1 MARRNQSVDSHPE
14 LGLPEVRKLWQ
25 TEGLFSDHY
34 LKARIRSNAW
44 WPTDQE
50 TRPFWEFCKTLYDK
64 RYVTCARNNEA
75 FTRQELIDK
84 ILHKLG
90 FAWTDNLRLP
100 ETEQELEP
108 DYILFGSDSEKES
121 VIDKDAAQRYRAAI
135 SLLEAKKVNHPL
147 SQISKRQLRYP
158 HQQIR
163 DYLNEAQVLNWGIL
177 TNGNEWRLYCR
188 DAKPSQFFAID
199 FAESIKSLENFK
211 FFVGLFSPAAFGRD
225 AHSKC
230 RLDYVRE
237 SALAAQ
243 SELEEDLRQRVFTL
257 VEILANGFAE
267 RPENEIA
274 ETDLTGLYDAS
285 LIFLYRLLFI
295 LYAEGRQLLP
305 VEPKSRK
312 YYKQLSLARLV
323 TPLKNFSEYD
333 SRTRTRLYEDIREL
347 CHLINGTEEKKNAE
361 FSVPRYN
368 GGLFDPTRH
377 PLLEKWRVSD
387 AVLAEVLRGLMFNPQ
402 PNRDEP
408 SLPTETVDFGDLR
421 VQQLGSIY
429 EGLMEHH
436 FHRDQDTLKLVADKA
451 ERRETG
457 TYYTPD
463 YIVKYI
469 VEQTI
474 GPLLAGI
481 ENQEGV
487 KKARTARSRDNSF
500 ARAALKLNILDPAMG
515 SGHFLVNATTYLAEE
530 IAAHPTTKSLGEK
543 SKDEDEIAHW
553 RRRVVESCIYG
564 VDLNPLAVELAKLSL
579 WLTTIA
585 ADQPL
590 DFLDHHLCC
599 GNSLIGAR
607 LDDLGHVP
615 ELRKKKE
622 GFKFTWKLTDNLRA
636 AMRTAVQ
643 TVRQIEER
651 SSDSVDDVKTK
662 ERIWLESVRPAL
674 RPFRSVANLWMA
686 CFFGNDL
693 EQRDYEA
700 LLELLDIDPKKI
712 RPWRTPEEFQTIAI
726 SAVEKGTLELAG
738 RKFDKNQLKNLCAFL
753 IRAENTARQRR
764 FFHWE
769 LEFPEVFFNDD
780 GSSRESPG
788 FDAVI
793 GNPPWGAEFDDAA
806 KHYNRLTFA
815 GAIVRM
821 VDSFMFFVYHAQA
834 LTRSAG
840 YESQIVPSS
849 FLLQGDVKRL
859 RRHLLD
865 SSSFTTIVNLG
876 DGVFGPDVTAPC
888 CIFALA
894 NQSSDPHKQSVTVA
908 DLRKTSVGER
918 PLKRRDDSI
927 YQQIPQS
934 FYLTTHNSAFITKGF
949 EAAPIVNKAQGV
961 GTPLAEC
968 INGEIQRG
976 ISADYNDAFIVT
988 DADRQRKHLESMI
1001 CLPVVTGQNIARY
1014 ALPWTHDYVLYL
1026 TRDDSI
1032 EKYPQTKAHLQSFR
1046 EKITCKEVK
1055 AGKHPWFAL
1064 HRERN
1069 REIFKA
1075 PKIVGLTTTDKLAVA
1090 LDTEGYLAMDAL
1102 YVFRLGEKT
1111 SVNAHYLIALL
1122 NSRLLT
1128 FIYRYFAQEEGRV
1141 LAQVKADNLYTLP
1154 IRRIDFATPAIK
1166 RTAQVERTKVLYE
1179 KSLATKDM
1187 KDAVHLIEGELKAA
1201 RADVVHDLLAFLAER
1216 MMAMNQ
1222 EKRTTAKQF
1231 LTDLKDFHDI
1241 DARALNP
1248 KTKLD
1253 EFWRLEALDLFAHL
1267 RKNARRLEEQNVRL
1281 SEKDEDKIRSRFVTA
1296 KEALLPLE
1304 AQITF
1309 TDQLIDQIVYRLY
1322 GLTPEEI
1329 KIVEGASTKGSV

>member
-1 MARRNQSVDSHPE
+1 MPRARAGLDHPE
-14 LGLPEVRKLWQ
+14 LELPEVRNLWQ

-34 LKARIRSNAW
+34 LKARIRSNSW
-44 WPTDQE
+44 WPTDEE
-50 TRPFWEFCKTLYDK
+50 TQPRWEFCKELYEK
-64 RYVTCARNNEA
+64 RYVTCAKNNEA

-100 ETEQELEP
+100 ETQQDLEP
-108 DYILFGSDSEKES
+108 DYILFGNESEKES
-121 VIDKDAAQRYRAAI
+121 VIDKDATQRYRAAI

-211 FFVGLFSPAAFGRD
+211 FFLALFSPAAFARD
-225 AHSKC
+225 AQAKC

-274 ETDLTGLYDAS
+274 DTDLAPLYDAC

-323 TPLKNFSEYD
+323 TSLKNFSEYD
-333 SRTRTRLYEDIREL
+333 SRSRTRLYEDIREL
-347 CHLINGTEEKKNAE
+347 CHLISGTDEKKNTE

-368 GGLFDPTRH
+368 GGLFDPNRH
-377 PLLEKWRVSD
+377 PLLENWRVSD
-387 AVLAEVLRGLMFNPQ
+387 AVLSEVLRGLMFNPQ

-408 SLPTETVDFGDLR
+408 TLPTETVDFGDLR

-436 FHRDQDTLKLVADKA
+436 FHRDHNTLKLVADKA

-474 GPLLAGI
+474 GPLLAEI
-481 ENQEGV
+481 EQNDAV
-487 KKARTARSRDNSF
+487 KTARTAESKDNSF
-500 ARAALKLNILDPAMG
+500 GREALKLNILDPAMG

-543 SKDEDEIAHW
+543 SKDEDEITHW

-607 LDDLGHVP
+607 LEDLGHVP
-615 ELRKKKE
+615 ELKKKKE

-636 AMRTAVQ
+636 ALRKAVQ
-643 TVRQIEER
+643 TVRKIEDR
-651 SSDSVDDVKTK
+651 ASKSIDDVKAK
-662 ERIWLESVRPAL
+662 ERIWLDSVRPAL
-674 RPFRSVANLWMA
+674 RPFRSVANLWTA

-693 EQRDYEA
+693 PQRDYEA
-700 LLELLDIDPKKI
+700 LLELLDIDPEKI
-712 RPWRTPEEFQTIAI
+712 RPWRTPEEFQTIAL

-738 RKFDKNQLKNLCAFL
+738 REFDKNQLKNLCAFL
-753 IRAENTARQRR
+753 IRAEKTASERH

-769 LEFPEVFFNDD
+769 LEFPEIFFNDE
-780 GSSRESPG
+780 SPRKSPG

-793 GNPPWGAEFDDAA
+793 GNPPYDVISEKEQEREVEMEKTYFTLSESFGAAVGGKLNFYRLFVAA
-806 KHYNRLTFA
+806 AVSVLRKSGTHGF
-815 GAIVRM
+815 
-821 VDSFMFFVYHAQA
+821 
-834 LTRSAG
+834 
-840 YESQIVPSS
+840 IVPMA
-849 FLLQGDVKRL
+849 LLGDSQAKPLRHELLTKYRLKRIEAL
-859 RRHLLD
+859 PQKDDPRDRVFFDAKLSTCVYVLHKATPEAFSIRVHRGRDILD
-865 SSSFTTIVNLG
+865 SSPRLEMSLKALRHFDPENLCIPCYPNATTDDFHVAIKLVDAGGKRLGEIAPSQQGEVN
-876 DGVFGPDVTAPC
+876 
-888 CIFALA
+888 
-894 NQSSDPHKQSVTVA
+894 
-908 DLRKTSVGER
+908 
-918 PLKRRDDSI
+918 
-927 YQQIPQS
+927 
-934 FYLTTHNSAFITKGF
+934 LTTHAEFLSDDSVGPVALRGANVGRYLFNDTPKQGKPKYLLRDQFLKAHGPDTKADDHRHIRIGY
-949 EAAPIVNKAQGV
+949 
-961 GTPLAEC
+961 
-968 INGEIQRG
+968 QRG
-976 ISADYNDAFIVT
+976 AAIDNWRRIIATIIEPGNFCTDTINYIS
-988 DADRQRKHLESMI
+988 E
-1001 CLPVVTGQNIARY
+1001 P
-1014 ALPWTHDYVLYL
+1014 
-1026 TRDDSI
+1026 
-1032 EKYPQTKAHLQSFR
+1032 KAYDL
-1046 EKITCKEVK
+1046 
-1055 AGKHPWFAL
+1055 FAIL
-1064 HRERN
+1064 
-1069 REIFKA
+1069 
-1075 PKIVGLTTTDKLAVA
+1075 
-1090 LDTEGYLAMDAL
+1090 
-1102 YVFRLGEKT
+1102 
-1111 SVNAHYLIALL
+1111 ALL
-1122 NSRLLT
+1122 NSSVWEWRFRLTSTNNHVNAYEIDAMSLPRIEFT
-1128 FIYRYFAQEEGRV
+1128 TPVAKRATQ
-1141 LAQVKADNLYTLP
+1141 LAKGKQLC
-1154 IRRIDFATPAIK
+1154 
-1166 RTAQVERTKVLYE
+1166 E
-1179 KSLATKDM
+1179 KSLAGG
-1187 KDAVHLIEGELKAA
+1187 DAPNTLDFVEAELEA
-1201 RADVVHDLLAFLAER
+1201 RRTDVMHDLLAFLAER
-1216 MMAMNQ
+1216 MIAMNRQ
-1222 EKRTTAKQF
+1222 KRTTAKQF
-1231 LTDLKDFHDI
+1231 LTDLKDFHGI

-1253 EFWRLEALDLFAHL
+1253 EFWKLELAELFAHL
-1267 RKNARRLEEQNVRL
+1267 QKNVRRLEDQKVRL
-1281 SEKDEDKIRSRFVTA
+1281 SREVEDKIRSRFLSA

-1304 AQITF
+1304 GQIAL
-1309 TDQLIDQIVYRLY
+1309 TDQLIDRVVYRLY

-1329 KIVEGASTKGSV
+1329 KIVEGA

>member
-1 MARRNQSVDSHPE
+1 MPRARVGLDHPE
-14 LGLPEVRKLWQ
+14 LELPEVRNLWQ

-34 LKARIRSNAW
+34 LKARIRSNSW
-44 WPTDQE
+44 WPTDEE
-50 TRPFWEFCKTLYDK
+50 TRPLWEFCKELYEK
-64 RYVTCARNNEA
+64 RYVTCAKNNEA

-100 ETEQELEP
+100 ETQQDLEP
-108 DYILFGSDSEKES
+108 DYILFGNGSEKES

-163 DYLNEAQVLNWGIL
+163 DYLNEAEVLNWGIL

-199 FAESIKSLENFK
+199 FAESIKSLASFK
-211 FFVGLFSPAAFGRD
+211 FFLALFSPAAFARD
-225 AHSKC
+225 AQAKC
-230 RLDYVRE
+230 RLDYGRE

-257 VEILANGFAE
+257 VEMLANGFAE

-274 ETDLTGLYDAS
+274 DSDLAPLYDAC

-312 YYKQLSLARLV
+312 YYKQLSLARLL

-347 CHLINGTEEKKNAE
+347 CHLINGTDEKKNTE

-368 GGLFDPTRH
+368 GGLFDPNRH
-377 PLLEKWRVSD
+377 LLLEEWRVSD
-387 AVLAEVLRGLMFNPQ
+387 AVLSEVLRGLMFNPQ

-408 SLPTETVDFGDLR
+408 TLPTETVDFGDLR

-436 FHRDQDTLKLVADKA
+436 FHRDHNTLKLVADKA

-474 GPLLAGI
+474 GPLLAEI
-481 ENQEGV
+481 ERHDGV
-487 KKARTARSRDNSF
+487 KKARAAGSKDNSF
-500 ARAALKLNILDPAMG
+500 GREALKLNILDPAMG

-564 VDLNPLAVELAKLSL
+564 VDLNPLAVELTKLSL

-615 ELRKKKE
+615 ELKKKKD

-636 AMRTAVQ
+636 ALQKAVQ
-643 TVRQIEER
+643 TVRQIEDRASR
-651 SSDSVDDVKTK
+651 SIDDVKTK
-662 ERIWLESVRPAL
+662 EKIWLDSIRPAL
-674 RPFRSVANLWMA
+674 RPFRSVANLWTA
-686 CFFGNDL
+686 CSFGNDL
-693 EQRDYEA
+693 PQADYEA
-700 LLELLDIDPKKI
+700 LLELLDIDPEKI
-712 RPWRTPEEFQTIAI
+712 RPWKTGEEFQEIVLA
-726 SAVEKGTLELAG
+726 AVEKGTQKLAG
-738 RKFDKNQLKNLCAFL
+738 REFDKNQLKNLCAFL
-753 IRAENTARQRR
+753 IRAENTARNRR
-764 FFHWE
+764 FFHWQ

-780 GSSRESPG
+780 GAPRESPG

-793 GNPPWGAEFDDAA
+793 GNPPYDVISEKEQKREVQLEKTYFTAA
-806 KHYNRLTFA
+806 DVFESAVGNKLNFYRLFIA
-815 GAIVRM
+815 VAINLLRQNGMHGFIVPM
-821 VDSFMFFVYHAQA
+821 ALLGDAQA
-834 LTRSAG
+834 KS
-840 YESQIVPSS
+840 I
-849 FLLQGDVKRL
+849 
-859 RRHLLD
+859 RRHLLTTYRLKRIEAFPQKDDPRDRVFFGAKLSTCVYALQSASPSRFFIRVHPGREILD
-865 SSSFTTIVNLG
+865 SSPRLELSLEELERFDSENLCVPSYPNATSADVRLAIKLADASNRTLGEFASSQQGEVNLTSQANFLS
-876 DGVFGPDVTAPC
+876 DEPVGPVALRGANVGRYLLNDAP
-888 CIFALA
+888 
-894 NQSSDPHKQSVTVA
+894 KQ
-908 DLRKTSVGER
+908 GE
-918 PLKRRDDSI
+918 PKYLRRDEFLKAHRAGTK
-927 YQQIPQS
+927 S
-934 FYLTTHNSAFITKGF
+934 FDYKYMR
-949 EAAPIVNKAQGV
+949 V
-961 GTPLAEC
+961 GY
-968 INGEIQRG
+968 QRG
-976 ISADYNDAFIVT
+976 SAIDNWRRIIATIIDAGNFCT
-988 DADRQRKHLESMI
+988 DTI
-1001 CLPVVTGQNIARY
+1001 NYIARPK
-1014 ALPWTHDYVLYL
+1014 ALDIRAVLGLMNSSLWEWRFRL
-1026 TRDDSI
+1026 TSTNNHVNAYEIDAMPLPPFEFNTPSAQR
-1032 EKYPQTKAHLQSFR
+1032 EAQRTKAKEFYTESIVRGDAKNTLQF
-1046 EKITCKEVK
+1046 VK
-1055 AGKHPWFAL
+1055 A
-1064 HRERN
+1064 E
-1069 REIFKA
+1069 
-1075 PKIVGLTTTDKLAVA
+1075 
-1090 LDTEGYLAMDAL
+1090 
-1102 YVFRLGEKT
+1102 
-1111 SVNAHYLIALL
+1111 LIA
-1122 NSRLLT
+1122 
-1128 FIYRYFAQEEGRV
+1128 G
-1141 LAQVKADNLYTLP
+1141 
-1154 IRRIDFATPAIK
+1154 
-1166 RTAQVERTKVLYE
+1166 
-1179 KSLATKDM
+1179 
-1187 KDAVHLIEGELKAA
+1187 
-1201 RADVVHDLLAFLAER
+1201 RADVVHDLLALLAER
-1216 MMAMNQ
+1216 MVAMNQ
-1222 EKRTTAKQF
+1222 EKRAVAKQF
-1231 LTDLKDFHDI
+1231 LTDLKDFHGI
-1241 DARALNP
+1241 DAHVLNP

-1253 EFWRLEALDLFAHL
+1253 AFWKLEAIDLFAHL
-1267 RKNARRLEEQNVRL
+1267 QKNVRRLEEQKVRL
-1281 SEKDEDKIRSRFVTA
+1281 SKEVEDKIRSRFLSA

-1304 AQITF
+1304 GQIAL
-1309 TDQLIDQIVYRLY
+1309 TDQLIDRVVYRLY

-1329 KIVEGASTKGSV
+1329 KIVEGA